1 MAAVSLPVLHYV
13 YDPLCGW
20 CYGAAPLLDA
30 AQAIDGLAIVLHGGG
45 MMSGANRQSVNDN
58 LRRHVMAHDQRIA
71 QATGQPFGQAYFDG
85 LLRDTGAVFDST
97 PPTTAI
103 LAAQEIAGLGLAML
117 HLIQHAHY
125 VLGQRVADA
134 GVLAGLAQQLELD
147 AGLFAGPSAAWPA
160 PPPNSMSRTAA
171 PCWHAWAG
179 RAFPPWPSNMPMAAW
194 CLSTWATGW
203 AVPKRGAIICAS
215 SCPRKRRPARC
226 AAAPLAALRA
236 APCSRR
242 CCFPFPRYRLTVTC
256 RPSTVP
262 LNQ

>member
-20 CYGAAPLLDA
+20 CYGAAPLLHA
-30 AQAIDGLAIVLHGGG
+30 AQAIEGLAIALHGGG

-58 LRRHVMAHDQRIA
+58 LRRHVMAHDRRIA
-71 QATGQPFGQAYFDG
+71 QASGQPFGRAYFDG

-134 GVLAGLAQQLELD
+134 GVLARLAQQLGLD
-147 AGLFAGPSAAWPA
+147 AALYAAASARLAGAATEQHVA
-160 PPPNSMSRTAA
+160 HSRALLARLGGQGFPTLALDHGDGRMMHLDLGN
-171 PCWHAWAG
+171 WLGRHEAWADYLRRQLSAQTAPG
-179 RAFPPWPSNMPMAAW
+179 QMGGGAA
-194 CLSTWATGW
+194 CAPAGC
-203 AVPKRGAIICAS
+203 AV
-215 SCPRKRRPARC
+215 
-226 AAAPLAALRA
+226 
-236 APCSRR
+236 
-242 CCFPFPRYRLTVTC
+242 
-256 RPSTVP
+256 
-262 LNQ
+262 

>member
-58 LRRHVMAHDQRIA
+58 LRRHVMAHDRRIA
-71 QATGQPFGQAYFDG
+71 QATGQPFGEGYFDG

-134 GVLAGLAQQLELD
+134 AVLAGLAQQLELD
-147 AGLFAGPSAAWPA
+147 AGLFAESFNRLAGAATEQHVAHSRALLARLGGQGFPTLALEHGDGRMVAVDLGNWLGRTEAWSDYLRQQLPA
-160 PPPNSMSRTAA
+160 PTA
-171 PCWHAWAG
+171 PG
-179 RAFPPWPSNMPMAAW
+179 Q
-194 CLSTWATGW
+194 
-203 AVPKRGAIICAS
+203 VRGGPACGTDGCAI
-215 SCPRKRRPARC
+215 
-226 AAAPLAALRA
+226 
-236 APCSRR
+236 
-242 CCFPFPRYRLTVTC
+242 
-256 RPSTVP
+256 
-262 LNQ
+262 

>member
-58 LRRHVMAHDQRIA
+58 LRRHVMAHDRRIA
-71 QATGQPFGQAYFDG
+71 QATGQPFGEGYFDG

-134 GVLAGLAQQLELD
+134 AVLAGLAQQLELD
-147 AGLFAGPSAAWPA
+147 AGLFAESFNRLAGAATEQHVAHSRALLARLGGQGFPTLALEHGDGRMVAVDLGNWLGRTEAWSDYLRQQLPA
-160 PPPNSMSRTAA
+160 PTAPDQVRSA
-171 PCWHAWAG
+171 PACG
-179 RAFPPWPSNMPMAAW
+179 IEG
-194 CLSTWATGW
+194 C
-203 AVPKRGAIICAS
+203 AV
-215 SCPRKRRPARC
+215 
-226 AAAPLAALRA
+226 
-236 APCSRR
+236 
-242 CCFPFPRYRLTVTC
+242 
-256 RPSTVP
+256 
-262 LNQ
+262 

>member
-1 MAAVSLPVLHYV
+1 MAAVSPPVLHYV

-20 CYGAAPLLDA
+20 CYGAAPLMDA

-125 VLGQRVADA
+125 VLGRRVADT
-134 GVLAGLAQQLELD
+134 GVLARLAQQLELD
-147 AGLFAGPSAAWPA
+147 AGRFAAACARLAGAATEQHVAHSRALLARLGGQGFPTLALDQGDGHMVAVDLGNWLGRTEAWSDYLRQQLPA
-160 PPPNSMSRTAA
+160 QMI
-171 PCWHAWAG
+171 AG
-179 RAFPPWPSNMPMAAW
+179 RVRDGPA
-194 CLSTWATGW
+194 CGID
-203 AVPKRGAIICAS
+203 GCAI
-215 SCPRKRRPARC
+215 
-226 AAAPLAALRA
+226 
-236 APCSRR
+236 
-242 CCFPFPRYRLTVTC
+242 
-256 RPSTVP
+256 
-262 LNQ
+262 

>member
-13 YDPLCGW
+13 YDLLCGW

-45 MMSGANRQSVNDN
+45 MMSGANRQSVNDK

-71 QATGQPFGQAYFDG
+71 QATGQPFGDAYFEG
-85 LLRDTGAVFDST
+85 LLRDSGAVFDST

-134 GVLAGLAQQLELD
+134 GVLAGLARQLGLD
-147 AGLFAGPSAAWPA
+147 AGLFAA
-160 PPPNSMSRTAA
+160 
-171 PCWHAWAG
+171 
-179 RAFPPWPSNMPMAAW
+179 
-194 CLSTWATGW
+194 
-203 AVPKRGAIICAS
+203 AS
-215 SCPRKRRPARC
+215 SRLAGTATEQHIAHSRALLARLGGQGFPTLAIEYADGRMVPVDLGNWLGRTEAWSDYLRQQLPAQT
-226 AAAPLAALRA
+226 APGQVRSGLACGTNG
-236 APCSRR
+236 CSM
-242 CCFPFPRYRLTVTC
+242 
-256 RPSTVP
+256 
-262 LNQ
+262 

>member
-45 MMSGANRQSVNDN
+45 MMSGANRQRVNDK
-58 LRRHVMAHDQRIA
+58 LRRHVMAHDQHIA

-85 LLRDTGAVFDST
+85 LLRDSGAVFDST

-125 VLGQRVADA
+125 VLGQRVADT
-134 GVLAGLAQQLELD
+134 GVLARLAQQLELD
-147 AGLFAGPSAAWPA
+147 AGLFAAACARLAGAATEQHVAHSRALLARLGGQGFPTLALEYGDGRMVAVDLGNWLGRTEAWSDYLRQQLPAQTAPGQVRDGPA
-160 PPPNSMSRTAA
+160 
-171 PCWHAWAG
+171 CG
-179 RAFPPWPSNMPMAAW
+179 IDG
-194 CLSTWATGW
+194 C
-203 AVPKRGAIICAS
+203 AI
-215 SCPRKRRPARC
+215 
-226 AAAPLAALRA
+226 
-236 APCSRR
+236 
-242 CCFPFPRYRLTVTC
+242 
-256 RPSTVP
+256 
-262 LNQ
+262 

>member
-71 QATGQPFGQAYFDG
+71 QATGQPFGDAYFDG

-134 GVLAGLAQQLELD
+134 AVLAGLARQLGLD
-147 AGLFAGPSAAWPA
+147 AGLFAAA
-160 PPPNSMSRTAA
+160 
-171 PCWHAWAG
+171 
-179 RAFPPWPSNMPMAAW
+179 
-194 CLSTWATGW
+194 
-203 AVPKRGAIICAS
+203 
-215 SCPRKRRPARC
+215 
-226 AAAPLAALRA
+226 
-236 APCSRR
+236 CSRLAGAATEQHIAHSR
-242 CCFPFPRYRLTVTC
+242 ALLARLGGQGFPTLAIEYADGRM
-256 RPSTVP
+256 VP
-262 LNQ
+262 VDLGNWLGRTEAWNDYLRQQLPVQTAPGQVRSGPACGTDGCAI

>member
-71 QATGQPFGQAYFDG
+71 QATGQPFGDAYFDG
-85 LLRDTGAVFDST
+85 LLRDSGAVFDST

-134 GVLAGLAQQLELD
+134 GVLARLAQQLELD
-147 AGLFAGPSAAWPA
+147 SGLFAAAWARLAGAATEQHIAHSRALLARLGGQGFPTLAIEYADGRMVPVDLGNWLGRTEAWSDYLRQQLPA
-160 PPPNSMSRTAA
+160 QTA
-171 PCWHAWAG
+171 PG
-179 RAFPPWPSNMPMAAW
+179 Q
-194 CLSTWATGW
+194 
-203 AVPKRGAIICAS
+203 VRGGPACGTDGCAI
-215 SCPRKRRPARC
+215 
-226 AAAPLAALRA
+226 
-236 APCSRR
+236 
-242 CCFPFPRYRLTVTC
+242 
-256 RPSTVP
+256 
-262 LNQ
+262 

>member
-20 CYGAAPLLDA
+20 CYGAAPLLDT

-71 QATGQPFGQAYFDG
+71 QATGQPFGDAYFDG
-85 LLRDTGAVFDST
+85 LLRDSGAVFDST

-134 GVLAGLAQQLELD
+134 GVLARLAQQLELD
-147 AGLFAGPSAAWPA
+147 SGLFAAA
-160 PPPNSMSRTAA
+160 
-171 PCWHAWAG
+171 
-179 RAFPPWPSNMPMAAW
+179 
-194 CLSTWATGW
+194 
-203 AVPKRGAIICAS
+203 
-215 SCPRKRRPARC
+215 
-226 AAAPLAALRA
+226 
-236 APCSRR
+236 CSRLAGAATEQHIAHSR
-242 CCFPFPRYRLTVTC
+242 ALLARLGGQGFPTLALEHGDGRMVAVELGNWLGRTEAWSDYLRQQLPTQTQSGQVRSGPACGLDGC
-256 RPSTVP
+256 AI
-262 LNQ
+262 